1 MQETIAP
8 ITNTRIIAQEF
19 EYIAPASLQ
28 EAVEVLAEQRGK
40 ASILAG
46 GTDLLLQMKVERE
59 RPETLVDIRRIP
71 GLADIRVDDLGLRV
85 GALVTHW
92 QLERSEALWQDYSA
106 LAEAAT
112 YIGGV
117 QIRAMGTL
125 GGNLGNASP
134 AADTVPPLLTMEAM
148 VLLMGPEGEREVRM
162 DEFFLGPGE
171 SVLGPDEII
180 VAVTAPSPAA
190 NTGGGFRRVSR
201 VASDLAKVSVAA
213 LIEREGD
220 RITRARVALGSVFKT
235 PIRALEA
242 EGELLGRTYSEE
254 ALSRAG
260 EIAAQEVD
268 PISDLRS
275 TREYRQKMSALLA
288 RDALKLAWSRS
299 MSERT

>member
-19 EYIAPASLQ
+19 DYISPASLQ
-28 EAVEVLAEQRGK
+28 EAVEILAEHSGK
-40 ASILAG
+40 ARILAG

-59 RPETLVDIRRIP
+59 RAEMLVDIRRIP
-71 GLADIRVDDLGLRV
+71 GLTDITVDDHGLRI
-85 GALVTHW
+85 GALATHW
-92 QLERSEALWQDYSA
+92 QLERSQALWRDYSA

-134 AADTVPPLLTMEAM
+134 AADTVPPLLVMEAG
-148 VLLMGPEGEREVRM
+148 VQILGPEGERVIPM
-162 DEFFLGPGE
+162 SEFFLGPGKSILE
-171 SVLGPDEII
+171 ADEII
-180 VAVTAPSPAA
+180 VAVSAPAVGPYIGS
-190 NTGGGFRRVSR
+190 GFTRLSR
-201 VASDLAKVSVAA
+201 VASDLAKVSAAA

-220 RITRARVALGSVFKT
+220 RIARARIALGSVFRT
-235 PIRALEA
+235 PVRAREA
-242 EGELLGRTYSEE
+242 ESELQGQSYSE
-254 ALSRAG
+254 ASLSRASAVAVQ
-260 EIAAQEVD
+260 EID

-275 TREYRQKMSALLA
+275 TREYRQKMSAVLV

-299 MSERT
+299 MPERT